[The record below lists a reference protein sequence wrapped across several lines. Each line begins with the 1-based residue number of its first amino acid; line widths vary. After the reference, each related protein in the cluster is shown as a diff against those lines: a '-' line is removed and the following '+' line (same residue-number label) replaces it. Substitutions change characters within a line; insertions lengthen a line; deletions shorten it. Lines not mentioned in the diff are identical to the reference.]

1 MTVLIFANGIIEDV
15 EWIRPYLPTAT
26 AIIAADGGTR
36 HLYRLNY
43 APDIIIG
50 DQDSLDD
57 EYQQW
62 LKQSGIQ
69 FITYPTAKDETDLE
83 LALLYAVEHFDEEI
97 LVFGTL
103 GGRLDQTLANVL
115 LLTHPQLNG
124 RIVKLIT
131 ASETAWIVTHQTTIH
146 GKIGDIVSLIPLGGD
161 AHIKTTSGLQ
171 WPLNDD
177 VLTFGLARGISN
189 ILTQPTATLELHSGT
204 LLCIYTERVS
214 GDPVSSVRFSS
225 P

>member
-15 EWIRPYLPTAT
+15 EWIRPYLTNAT
-26 AIIAADGGTR
+26 IIIAADGGTS

-43 APDIIIG
+43 APDVIIG
-50 DQDSLDD
+50 DQDSLED
-57 EYQQW
+57 EHRQW

-69 FITYPTAKDETDLE
+69 FTTYPTAKDETDLE
-83 LALLYAVEHFDEEI
+83 LALLYAAEHFDEEI

-103 GGRLDQTLANVL
+103 GGRLDHMLANIL

-124 RIVKLIT
+124 RSVKLIT
-131 ASETAWIVTHQTTIH
+131 ANETAWIVTYKTTIH
-146 GKIGDIVSLIPLGGD
+146 GAVGDTLSLIPLGGD

-171 WPLNDD
+171 WPLNED

-189 ILTQPTATLELHSGT
+189 ILTHPTATLELHSGT
-204 LLCIYTERVS
+204 LLCIHTT
-214 GDPVSSVRFSS
+214 
-225 P
+225 